1 MSKSHRMAF
10 GSRMT
15 KEEINMKNKFKQSEG
30 FGLIEVIVG
39 ITMLLM
45 TAIAALSLSQT
56 VIRTESFNE
65 KRVMAY
71 NLAQQVMEET
81 RRSRDSSWDDLK
93 STTKWSA
100 GADVS
105 ETIDDAE
112 VLLGSESGDS
122 FECQVVGTESK
133 LNCEVENEEFI
144 VSRAIEPIVN
154 FQSLHDIDSSL
165 RGSGI
170 DEDLARKV
178 VVTVE
183 WDERGMKRDIS
194 LSTVLTDW
202 KAY

>member
-1 MSKSHRMAF
+1 
-10 GSRMT
+10 
-15 KEEINMKNKFKQSEG
+15 MKKIIQQQEG

-39 ITMLLM
+39 ISMLLI
-45 TAIAALSLSQT
+45 TSVAALSLSQT

-93 STTKWSA
+93 SKTRWSD
-100 GADVS
+100 GSGVS

-112 VLLGSESGDS
+112 VLLGEQSGDS
-122 FECQVVGTESK
+122 YECSVVETENV
-133 LNCEVENEEFI
+133 LNCKVENEEFT
-144 VSRAIEPIVN
+144 VSREILPMGN
-154 FQSLHDIDSSL
+154 FANLHDIDSNL
-165 RGSGI
+165 RGSDI

-178 VVTVE
+178 VVVVE
-183 WDERGMKRDIS
+183 WDERGVKRDIS
-194 LSTVLTDW
+194 LTTVLTDW